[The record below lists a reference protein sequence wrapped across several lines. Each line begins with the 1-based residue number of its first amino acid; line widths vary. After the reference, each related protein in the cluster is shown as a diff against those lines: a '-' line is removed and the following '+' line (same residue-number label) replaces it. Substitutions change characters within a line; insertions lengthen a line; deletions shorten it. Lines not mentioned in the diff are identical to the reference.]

1 MITLPLIA
9 SGAIGVISVVAN
21 AYPKDFSEM
30 VRQALAGNYDK
41 ARTLHYKLTDIIENL
56 FVEGNPGG
64 VKSVLKHMKI
74 MNDYMRL
81 PLVPV
86 GKRTA
91 DKLAE
96 LVDTYK

>member
-1 MITLPLIA
+1 
-9 SGAIGVISVVAN
+9 
-21 AYPKDFSEM
+21 
-30 VRQALAGNYDK
+30 
-41 ARTLHYKLTDIIENL
+41 
-56 FVEGNPGG
+56 
-64 VKSVLKHMKI
+64 MKI